1 MELQICPSDP
11 TRELEYDGN
20 KRVTTREVKNR
31 NIHNE
36 MLLISVPVK
45 K

>member
-20 KRVTTREVKNR
+20 KRVTREVKNR